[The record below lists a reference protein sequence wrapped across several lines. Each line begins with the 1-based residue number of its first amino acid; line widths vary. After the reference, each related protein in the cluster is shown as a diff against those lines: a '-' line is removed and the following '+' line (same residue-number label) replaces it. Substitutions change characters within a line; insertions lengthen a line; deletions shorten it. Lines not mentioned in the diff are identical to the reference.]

1 MIHFLSKPDDNLVRF
16 LAQMNLWFKGFQKSY
31 SLSLCTTA
39 REFLFNSVQPVYI
52 LTQMYW
58 ITLSLFLFQ
67 MKFAY
72 CRQST
77 SILVSDIRVIS
88 PQNDHSYDQGLNFEM
103 NKVLNRTKLI
113 DFEKR
118 NQEWK
123 RIDSFKSEKKH
134 FKI

>member
-1 MIHFLSKPDDNLVRF
+1 
-16 LAQMNLWFKGFQKSY
+16 
-31 SLSLCTTA
+31 
-39 REFLFNSVQPVYI
+39 
-52 LTQMYW
+52 MYW

-77 SILVSDIRVIS
+77 SIVVSDIRVIS
-88 PQNDHSYDQGLNFEM
+88 PKNDHSYDQGLNFEM

-123 RIDSFKSEKKH
+123 RIDSFGSEKKH